1 MKWTAKLRGWL
12 MSKLD
17 PDYAAAHKEALAA
30 EAKATTMRAAM
41 DLLEDVECPF
51 CGRSVPLDR
60 GCLVLHD
67 YVKLGYRRTCPCSGF
82 TPDDAY
88 TIAYDAIYE
97 PPQPHP
103 GQVAP

>member
-30 EAKATTMRAAM
+30 EAEATTSRAAM
-41 DLLEDVECPF
+41 DMLEDVECPF
-51 CGRSVPLDR
+51 CGRPVPLDHNHM
-60 GCLVLHD
+60 VIHEYMD
-67 YVKLGYRRTCPCSGF
+67 DKLGRWRTCPCSGF
-82 TPDDAY
+82 TVNDADI
-88 TIAYDAIYE
+88 IAHEAE
-97 PPQPHP
+97 QPHP